1 MTDEPVEGGVP
12 AGPGRHV
19 HASMTNAAVIERAAF
34 QPTRRREYT
43 SMMKAT

>member
-1 MTDEPVEGGVP
+1 ML
-12 AGPGRHV
+12 R
-19 HASMTNAAVIERAAF
+19 ASMTRAAVMERAAF

>member
-1 MTDEPVEGGVP
+1 MLS
-12 AGPGRHV
+12 
-19 HASMTNAAVIERAAF
+19 ASITRLADIVRAAF